1 MCFGNKF
8 SNVLRV
14 FLVQAYFRGAK
25 AALALKLIPEA
36 LSMAEKGLQIDPLN
50 IELRKIGDKAK
61 AIQDEEDAK
70 KKRDLEA
77 LKGSEVSSKR

>member
-1 MCFGNKF
+1 M
-8 SNVLRV
+8 
-14 FLVQAYFRGAK
+14 QAYFRGAK

-36 LSMAEKGLQIDPLN
+36 LNIAEKGLQIDPSN
-50 IELRKIGDKAK
+50 TELSKIGDKAK

-77 LKGSEVSSKR
+77 LKGSEVSFTWWCCLTNFLS

>member
-8 SNVLRV
+8 SNVLRS

-77 LKGSEVSSKR
+77 LKGSEVSFKR